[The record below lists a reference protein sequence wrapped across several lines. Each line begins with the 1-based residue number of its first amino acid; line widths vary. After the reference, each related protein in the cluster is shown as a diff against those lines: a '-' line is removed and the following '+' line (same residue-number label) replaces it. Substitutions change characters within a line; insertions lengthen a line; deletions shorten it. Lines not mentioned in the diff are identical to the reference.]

1 MPVWTG
7 QASSRVGICEQDTV
21 RGGEK
26 EFRKLG
32 ERARFISVWACLVE
46 RRIFFERL

>member
-21 RGGEK
+21 WGVRKNFESLEIVRGSLAFG
-26 EFRKLG
+26 L
-32 ERARFISVWACLVE
+32 AW
-46 RRIFFERL
+46 